1 MISTRLGKGVAL
13 SLIDSATSY
22 DRDLVKRVYA
32 LGIKHH
38 LDVQFKQTATG
49 GNDAGSIHVS
59 AGGIKT
65 LTLSI
70 PARYIHSP
78 VSVISQKDYESAKEL
93 ARTLIR
99 EVQHV

>member
-13 SLIDSATSY
+13 SLIDGATSY
-22 DRDLVKRVYA
+22 DRDLVKQVYE
-32 LGIKHH
+32 LGKNHH
-38 LDVQFKQTATG
+38 IAVQFKQTATG

-65 LTLSI
+65 LSLSI

-78 VSVISQKDYESAKEL
+78 VSVIAEKDYESAKEL